1 MVVQD
6 VMNLL
11 LLTLNLYYFLSIG
24 NMYIHLLIWDQ
35 LLLSIRRYPDE
46 TISSN
51 WSTTIHLHWWQHCHQ
66 WCRCPWLPNPEV
78 PWSHVLPSTLAIIVV
93 MSWVVISAVDS
104 VLSHRSC
111 GSCIKSWWHIVGDS
125 DQECI
130 SKMQRSV
137 ESMYNFC
144 SFCICCMV
152 VLRIECTTGYISALH
167 QVCIYMNLV
176 EFWLHTKWIQHPM
189 GSLLASVIQGS
200 SVLTDSFKRLLPGAC
215 LLDWATGPSVQAHS
229 QLGQLQCQ
237 RRCPCCDWLRK
248 GAGMRSWAFNEPS
261 TYFRIELE
269 KLIWNKHREV
279 TVFANLKKNQR
290 CNLLT
295 Y

>member
-1 MVVQD
+1 MRQSHP
-6 VMNLL
+6 
-11 LLTLNLYYFLSIG
+11 T
-24 NMYIHLLIWDQ
+24 DQ
-35 LLLSIRRYPDE
+35 PS
-46 TISSN
+46 
-51 WSTTIHLHWWQHCHQ
+51 TIHLHWWQHCHQ
-66 WCRCPWLPNPEV
+66 WCRCPWLPNPEA

-104 VLSHRSC
+104 VWSHRSC

-200 SVLTDSFKRLLPGAC
+200 SLILSNDSFPVLAC
-215 LLDWATGPSVQAHS
+215 WTGPLVQVFKHTAS
-229 QLGQLQCQ
+229 LDSYNARDGVLVAI
-237 RRCPCCDWLRK
+237 D
-248 GAGMRSWAFNEPS
+248 S
-261 TYFRIELE
+261 E
-269 KLIWNKHREV
+269 KAQGWEV
-279 TVFANLKKNQR
+279 GHLMNLPHISE
-290 CNLLT
+290 
-295 Y
+295 